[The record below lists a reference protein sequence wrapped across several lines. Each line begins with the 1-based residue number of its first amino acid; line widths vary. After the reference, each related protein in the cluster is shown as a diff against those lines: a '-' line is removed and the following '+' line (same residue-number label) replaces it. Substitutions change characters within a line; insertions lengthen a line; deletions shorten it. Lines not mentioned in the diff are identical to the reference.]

1 MNVDIIPDPTG
12 RKFTPAACQTPKRH
26 AMTNQT
32 VPPKLIW
39 IDGEIVPP
47 EKATVSVY
55 DHGLL
60 YGDGVFEGIRAY
72 HGRVFKLTS
81 HLKRLYAS
89 AAAIRLEVPYAVDAL
104 GRAVRDTLK
113 ANERTDA
120 YIRLCVTRGVGSLG
134 LNPFLCKRAGV
145 FIIADTIRMYP
156 QELYDNGMEVIIAKT
171 IRNHP
176 AALSPAI
183 KSMNYLNNILAK
195 IEAIDHGVLEAV
207 MLNHK
212 GFVSECTGDN
222 LFIVRDAAD
231 GKPELVTPPDAA
243 GLLEGVT
250 MNTVLKIA
258 RDAGI
263 PTRRGDLTPDDLF
276 AAREVFL
283 TGTAAEVIPV
293 TRIDGRTIG
302 DGAPG
307 AMTRKLSKAY
317 HELVAGDSPE
327 D

>member
-1 MNVDIIPDPTG
+1 MQHGN
-12 RKFTPAACQTPKRH
+12 H
-26 AMTNQT
+26 T
-32 VPPKLIW
+32 VPPKQIW
-39 IDGEIVPP
+39 IDGELVPA

-72 HGRVFKLTS
+72 HGRVFKLAS

-89 AAAIRLEVPYAVDAL
+89 AAAIRLEVPYAVDVL
-104 GRAVRDTLK
+104 GQAVRDTLI
-113 ANERTDA
+113 ANERKDA
-120 YIRLCVTRGVGSLG
+120 YIRLCVTRGIGSLG
-134 LNPFLCKRAGV
+134 LNPFLCKKAGV
-145 FIIADTIRMYP
+145 FIIADSIRLYP
-156 QELYDNGMEVIIAKT
+156 QELYGNGMEIIIAKT

-212 GFVSECTGDN
+212 GNVAECTGDN
-222 LFIVRDAAD
+222 LFVVRPNTM
-231 GKPELVTPPDAA
+231 GQTELVTPPVGA
-243 GLLEGVT
+243 GALEGVT
-250 MNTVLKIA
+250 MATVLKIA
-258 RDAGI
+258 TDMGIHAG
-263 PTRRGDLTPDDLF
+263 RAELTPDDLF
-276 AAREVFL
+276 SAQEVFL

-293 TRIDGRTIG
+293 TKIDGKPIG
-302 DGAPG
+302 NGSPG
-307 AMTRKLSKAY
+307 ELTRKLSNAY
-317 HELVAGDSPE
+317 HQLVSAPDAPE